1 MALNGNV
8 VIVKRNIMIK
18 IQSCIEKEEILLVF
32 LFIWK
37 FIKGKDIYLI
47 VFSSL
52 LNYSFIFSQNQ
63 HA

>member
-32 LFIWK
+32 IFIWK